1 MSRKITII
9 ATGTVA
15 LALAL
20 ALALAAGSPAMAHG
34 VKPTAGSA
42 PKVKKAEIFNP
53 WSFLLHPAEAA
64 ARISIDTGSGYRYVR
79 ADGIP
84 DHQPG
89 QFPNRG
95 NPHSIKQQNYDFR
108 VPVHPAKTG
117 RITQLGHQNFGIAL
131 NGVPFDP
138 LTAEYW
144 NRDRSS
150 GWNVEAMSGAMDLG
164 LDQHNAHVQP
174 NGAYHYHAL
183 PTGLIEQFPF
193 REKPALIGYAADGFP
208 IYGPYGYRDPA
219 NAGSPVV
226 QLHASY
232 RVKSGN
238 RPSGPGG
245 RYDGTYVQDYEHA
258 PGTGDLD
265 ACNGREGV
273 TPEFPGGTYHYV
285 ITAEFPFIPRCWVG
299 TPDGTFALRGP
310 GGAGGGPGAG
320 PGGSGLP
327 HEMGPPGGGAPGMT
341 RPSNMG
347 PPSGGSMGGGFG
359 RPGFGPQGGMG
370 QGGGFGGPQGGR
382 MGGGPGGGPGGGMG
396 GPPDLNAAAERL
408 GISVQELHQALGPP
422 PPDFDSAAKRL
433 GISRDKLF
441 QALHPGRQ

>member
-1 MSRKITII
+1 MGRKITVV
-9 ATGTVA
+9 AAGAVA
-15 LALAL
+15 LA
-20 ALALAAGSPAMAHG
+20 AASGTAMAHG
-34 VKPTAGSA
+34 VKPTASSA
-42 PKVKKAEIFNP
+42 PKVKKAEAINP
-53 WSFLLHPAEAA
+53 WSFLLNPAEAA
-64 ARISIDTGSGYRYVR
+64 ARISIDTNGGYRFVR
-79 ADGIP
+79 ADGLP

-89 QFPNRG
+89 RFPNRG
-95 NPHSIKQQNYDFR
+95 NPHSIKEQNYDFR
-108 VPVHPAKTG
+108 VPLHPAKTG
-117 RITQLGHQNFGIAL
+117 RITELGHQNFGIAL

-144 NRDRSS
+144 NRDRAA

-193 REKPALIGYAADGFP
+193 REKPALIGYAADGYP

-219 NAGSPVV
+219 DASSPVV
-226 QLHASY
+226 QLRASY
-232 RVKSGN
+232 RIKAGK

-245 RYDGTYVQDYEHA
+245 RHDGTYVQDYEFA
-258 PGTGDLD
+258 SGLGDLD

-273 TPEFPGGTYHYV
+273 TPEFPGGTYYYV
-285 ITAEFPFIPRCWVG
+285 VTARFPFIPRCWVG

-310 GGAGGGPGAG
+310 GGGGGGPGAG
-320 PGGSGLP
+320 PGGGGLP
-327 HEMGPPGGGAPGMT
+327 HERGGGPGMA

-347 PPSGGSMGGGFG
+347 PPSGGPQGGGFG
-359 RPGFGPQGGMG
+359 QPGGFGR

-382 MGGGPGGGPGGGMG
+382 MGGGPGGGPNGGMG
-396 GPPDLNAAAERL
+396 GPPDLNAAAQRL
-408 GISVQELHQALGPP
+408 GISMQELHQALGRP
-422 PPDFDSAAKRL
+422 PPDFDSAARRL
-433 GISRDKLF
+433 GISRDKLI